1 MAPEA
6 LCPIG
11 GGGLIAQG
19 WLGCHAWGRLWPSP
33 AVLKRVACAEKGAG
47 RVLKEALR
55 ETTER
60 RETPSSKL
68 ILGIKCKH

>member
-6 LCPIG
+6 PRPIG

-19 WLGCHAWGRLWPSP
+19 WLGCHAWGRLWPWP
-33 AVLKRVACAEKGAG
+33 AVLKGCMCWKCAGSVLKGALLEATG
-47 RVLKEALR
+47 RL
-55 ETTER
+55 
-60 RETPSSKL
+60 ETPSSKL